1 MATFTING
9 LVYETINN
17 DNEVMLLKTEGLKR
31 PVRNIPAEVEYN
43 GKKYK
48 VTEVYG
54 GGEGKRW
61 NDFYDRYD
69 YYDIF
74 GAFHNDDILCNVSFP
89 ETITTIRDSGNS
101 SSGAF
106 RVCQKL
112 KDIHFSDSL
121 VEIGRYAFY
130 NCVAIES
137 LCFGDNLKTIGSSAF
152 SICSALM
159 EIDFN
164 DKLETIG
171 SWAFSNCS
179 SLVNI
184 ELPDAVTRIYDYA
197 FNGCTSLKNVSFPES
212 LKKIGDRAFKG
223 CKAMTE
229 VNIPASVETIGDSA
243 FAESGV
249 KVVNIYSENINI
261 ASDAFPAD
269 AQINFLDANSFP
281 KRKRK
286 PRGNKTAEA
295 PKPAPKPEPKKE
307 EPKPAPK
314 PEPKPEPKREEQ
326 KPTPKQELTE
336 VVADGEGL
344 KLTNTTTITELTAQF
359 NARFGSVLRI
369 YNGRSKAEDS
379 AVLKDVGLSNEGT
392 FVCRASLTVG
402 SFIERMQN
410 EFGLKVKVY
419 TCDEWVA
426 VLDGLTL
433 ESSGKVKKNAV
444 KADMESMIAYQRSD
458 NSLGGYSIEAKEDGG
473 FLVKK
478 DGIECEN
485 AKAAMREI
493 AAIVGLEVDPAWT
506 TRQFGAKL
514 LKTINK

>member
-1 MATFTING
+1 MEFTLNG
-9 LVYETINN
+9 LRYETIN
-17 DNEVMLLKTEGLKR
+17 DNEVMLRRTEGLKR

-48 VTEVYG
+48 VTEVFGGYSYYG
-54 GGEGKRW
+54 K
-61 NDFYDRYD
+61 
-69 YYDIF
+69 
-74 GAFHNDDILCNVSFP
+74 
-89 ETITTIRDSGNS
+89 
-101 SSGAF
+101 SGAF
-106 RVCQKL
+106 QSDEVLTNLSLPETVKKISGSSFSADTAAFKNCSKL
-112 KDIHFSDSL
+112 KEIYFPDSL
-121 VEIGRYAFY
+121 ESIGYNAFY
-130 NCVAIES
+130 GCTAIES
-137 LCFGDNLKTIGSSAF
+137 LYFGDNLKTIGEYAF
-152 SICSALM
+152 HNCSALK

-164 DKLETIG
+164 DKLKTIG
-171 SWAFSNCS
+171 
-179 SLVNI
+179 
-184 ELPDAVTRIYDYA
+184 DYA
-197 FNGCTSLKNVSFPES
+197 FEGCTSLKNVSFPES
-212 LKKIGDRAFKG
+212 LKYIGREAFKG

-229 VNIPASVETIGDSA
+229 VNIPASVESIDSKA

-286 PRGNKTAEA
+286 PRGAKTTET
-295 PKPAPKPEPKKE
+295 PKATHVVEEPKKE
-307 EPKPAPK
+307 EPKPQPKPAPK
-314 PEPKPEPKREEQ
+314 PEPKPEPKKEEQ
-326 KPTPKQELTE
+326 KPVPKQELTE

-344 KLTNTTTITELTAQF
+344 KLTNTTTITQLTAQF

-410 EFGLKVKVY
+410 EFGLKVKVF

-433 ESSGKVKKNAV
+433 ESSGKVKKCAV

-458 NSLGGYSIEAKEDGG
+458 N
-473 FLVKK
+473 
-478 DGIECEN
+478 
-485 AKAAMREI
+485 
-493 AAIVGLEVDPAWT
+493 
-506 TRQFGAKL
+506 
-514 LKTINK
+514 

>member
-1 MATFTING
+1 MTFTLNG

-17 DNEVMLLKTEGLKR
+17 DNEVMLRRTEGLKR

-54 GGEGKRW
+54 GRFYYEFSIDR
-61 NDFYDRYD
+61 NYDRK
-69 YYDIF
+69 
-74 GAFHNDDILCNVSFP
+74 GAFQTDEVLTNLSFP
-89 ETITTIRDSGNS
+89 ETLTIIGS
-101 SSGAF
+101 SFNNRMRCDYGAF
-106 RVCQKL
+106 KGCTKL
-112 KDIHFSDSL
+112 KDVYFPNSL
-121 VEIGRYAFY
+121 VEIGISALAD
-130 NCVAIES
+130 CIAIES
-137 LCFGDNLKTIGSSAF
+137 LYFGDNLKTIRSSAF
-152 SICSALM
+152 SNCTALK

-171 SWAFSNCS
+171 
-179 SLVNI
+179 
-184 ELPDAVTRIYDYA
+184 DYA
-197 FNGCTSLKNVSFPES
+197 FRDCASLKNVSFPES
-212 LKKIGDRAFKG
+212 LKKIEYGAFCG

-229 VNIPASVETIGDSA
+229 VNIPASVETIGGSA

-261 ASDAFPAD
+261 ASSAFPAD

-286 PRGNKTAEA
+286 PRGAKTAET
-295 PKPAPKPEPKKE
+295 PKATHVVEEPKKE
-307 EPKPAPK
+307 EPKPQPKPAPK
-314 PEPKPEPKREEQ
+314 PEPKPEPKKEEQ
-326 KPTPKQELTE
+326 KPSPKQELTE

-369 YNGRSKAEDS
+369 YNGRSKADDS

-410 EFGLKVKVY
+410 EFGLKVKVF

-433 ESSGKVKKNAV
+433 ESSGKVKKCAV

-458 NSLGGYSIEAKEDGG
+458 N
-473 FLVKK
+473 
-478 DGIECEN
+478 
-485 AKAAMREI
+485 
-493 AAIVGLEVDPAWT
+493 
-506 TRQFGAKL
+506 
-514 LKTINK
+514 

>member
-17 DNEVMLLKTEGLKR
+17 DNEVILRRTEGLKR

-48 VTEVYG
+48 VTEVFG
-54 GGEGKRW
+54 G
-61 NDFYDRYD
+61 DYDHRL
-69 YYDIF
+69 
-74 GAFHNDDILCNVSFP
+74 GAFKSDEVLTNLSLP
-89 ETITTIRDSGNS
+89 ETVKKISGDWSYN
-101 SSGAF
+101 GAF
-106 RVCQKL
+106 AGCSKL
-112 KDIHFSDSL
+112 KEVYFPDSL
-121 VEIGRYAFY
+121 ESIGSSAFFG
-130 NCVAIES
+130 CTAIES
-137 LCFGDNLKTIGSSAF
+137 LYFGDNLKTIRSSAF
-152 SICSALM
+152 NNCSALK

-171 SWAFSNCS
+171 
-179 SLVNI
+179 
-184 ELPDAVTRIYDYA
+184 DYA
-197 FNGCTSLKNVSFPES
+197 FRDCASLKNVSFPES
-212 LKKIGDRAFKG
+212 LKKIEYGAFSG

-229 VNIPASVETIGDSA
+229 VNIPASVETIGSSA
-243 FAESGV
+243 FAKSGV
-249 KVVNIYSENINI
+249 KFVNIYSENINI

-286 PRGNKTAEA
+286 PRGAKTTETPKATHVVEEA
-295 PKPAPKPEPKKE
+295 KKE
-307 EPKPAPK
+307 EPKPQPKPAPK
-314 PEPKPEPKREEQ
+314 PEPKPEPKKEEQ
-326 KPTPKQELTE
+326 KPAPIQEQTE
-336 VVADGEGL
+336 VVADGGGL
-344 KLTNTTTITELTAQF
+344 KLTNTTTVAELTAQF
-359 NARFGSVLRI
+359 NTRFGSVLRI

-426 VLDGLTL
+426 VLGGLTL

-444 KADMESMIAYQRSD
+444 KADMESMIAYQRPD

-493 AAIVGLEVDPAWT
+493 ATIVGLEVDPAWT

-514 LKTINK
+514 LKAINK

>member
-1 MATFTING
+1 MTFTLNG

-17 DNEVMLLKTEGLKR
+17 DNEVMLRRTEGLKR

-48 VTEVYG
+48 VTEVFG
-54 GGEGKRW
+54 G
-61 NDFYDRYD
+61 DLDH
-69 YYDIF
+69 I
-74 GAFHNDDILCNVSFP
+74 
-89 ETITTIRDSGNS
+89 
-101 SSGAF
+101 SGAF
-106 RVCQKL
+106 RSDEVLTNLSLPETVKKISAGGYTGAFRDCSKL
-112 KDIHFSDSL
+112 KEIYFPDSL
-121 VEIGRYAFY
+121 ELIGYCAFLR
-130 NCVAIES
+130 CRAIES
-137 LCFGDNLKTIGSSAF
+137 LYFGDNLTTIERFAF
-152 SICSALM
+152 NDCSAVK

-171 SWAFSNCS
+171 
-179 SLVNI
+179 
-184 ELPDAVTRIYDYA
+184 DYA
-197 FNGCTSLKNVSFPES
+197 FEGCTSLKNVSFPES
-212 LKKIGDRAFKG
+212 LKHIGTEAFKG

-229 VNIPASVETIGDSA
+229 VNIPASVETIGSSA

-286 PRGNKTAEA
+286 PRGAKTTET
-295 PKPAPKPEPKKE
+295 PKATHVVEEPKKE
-307 EPKPAPK
+307 EPKPQPKPAPK
-314 PEPKPEPKREEQ
+314 PEPKPEPKKEEHM
-326 KPTPKQELTE
+326 PAPKQKLTE
-336 VVADGEGL
+336 IVADGEGL
-344 KLTNTTTITELTAQF
+344 KLTNTTTITELAAQF

-369 YNGRSKAEDS
+369 YNGRSKADDS

-514 LKTINK
+514 LKAINK

>member
-1 MATFTING
+1 MATFTLNG

-17 DNEVMLLKTEGLKR
+17 DNEVLLLKTEGLKR

-48 VTEVYG
+48 VTEVDG
-54 GGEGKRW
+54 RAFMDDDVLTNLSLPETVKKICNSGWTGK
-61 NDFYDRYD
+61 
-69 YYDIF
+69 
-74 GAFHNDDILCNVSFP
+74 GAFAGCS
-89 ETITTIRDSGNS
+89 
-101 SSGAF
+101 
-106 RVCQKL
+106 KL
-112 KDIHFSDSL
+112 KEIYFPDSL
-121 VEIGRYAFY
+121 ESIGYYAFLR
-130 NCVAIES
+130 CRAIES
-137 LCFGDNLKTIGSSAF
+137 LYFGDNLKTIERFAF
-152 SICSALM
+152 NDCSAVK

-164 DKLETIG
+164 DKLERIG
-171 SWAFSNCS
+171 G
-179 SLVNI
+179 
-184 ELPDAVTRIYDYA
+184 YA
-197 FNGCTSLKNVSFPES
+197 FGGCTSLKNVSFPES
-212 LKKIGDRAFKG
+212 LKNIGDYAFYG

-229 VNIPASVETIGDSA
+229 VNIPASVETIVDSA
-243 FAESGV
+243 FAQSGV

-286 PRGNKTAEA
+286 PRGAKTTET
-295 PKPAPKPEPKKE
+295 PKATHVVEEPKKE
-307 EPKPAPK
+307 EPKPQPKPAPK
-314 PEPKPEPKREEQ
+314 PEPKPEPKKEEHM
-326 KPTPKQELTE
+326 PAPKQKLTE
-336 VVADGEGL
+336 IVADGEGL
-344 KLTNTTTITELTAQF
+344 KLTNTTTITELAAQF

-369 YNGRSKAEDS
+369 YNGRSKADDS

-433 ESSGKVKKNAV
+433 EASGKVKKNAV

-458 NSLGGYSIEAKEDGG
+458 N
-473 FLVKK
+473 
-478 DGIECEN
+478 
-485 AKAAMREI
+485 
-493 AAIVGLEVDPAWT
+493 
-506 TRQFGAKL
+506 
-514 LKTINK
+514 

>member
-1 MATFTING
+1 MTFTLNG
-9 LVYETINN
+9 LVYETIN
-17 DNEVMLLKTEGLKR
+17 DNEVMLRRTEGLKR
-31 PVRNIPAEVEYN
+31 PVRNIPAEVEYL

-54 GGEGKRW
+54 GIYGDE
-61 NDFYDRYD
+61 
-69 YYDIF
+69 
-74 GAFHNDDILCNVSFP
+74 GAFLRDKVLTHLSLP
-89 ETITTIRDSGNS
+89 ETIIVIGNQKEYCTT
-101 SSGAF
+101 GAF
-106 RVCQKL
+106 RACENL
-112 KDIHFSDSL
+112 KEISFPNSL
-121 VEIGRYAFY
+121 EEIGSCAFID
-130 NCVAIES
+130 CSAIES
-137 LCFGDNLKTIGSSAF
+137 LYFGDNLKTIRSSAF
-152 SICSALM
+152 NNCSALK

-171 SWAFSNCS
+171 
-179 SLVNI
+179 
-184 ELPDAVTRIYDYA
+184 DYA
-197 FNGCTSLKNVSFPES
+197 FRDCASLKNVSFPES
-212 LKKIGDRAFKG
+212 LKKIEYGAFSG

-229 VNIPASVETIGDSA
+229 VNIPASVETICSSA
-243 FAESGV
+243 FAKSGV

-286 PRGNKTAEA
+286 PRGAKTTET
-295 PKPAPKPEPKKE
+295 PKATHVIEEPKKE
-307 EPKPAPK
+307 EPKPQPKPAPK
-314 PEPKPEPKREEQ
+314 PEPKPEPKKEEQ
-326 KPTPKQELTE
+326 KLAPIQEQTE

-344 KLTNTTTITELTAQF
+344 KLTNTTTITQLTAQF

-433 ESSGKVKKNAV
+433 EASGKVKKNAV

-514 LKTINK
+514 LKAINK

>member
-1 MATFTING
+1 MEFTLNG
-9 LVYETINN
+9 LRYETIN
-17 DNEVMLLKTEGLKR
+17 DNEVMLRRTEGLKR

-48 VTEVYG
+48 VTEVFGGYSYYG
-54 GGEGKRW
+54 K
-61 NDFYDRYD
+61 
-69 YYDIF
+69 
-74 GAFHNDDILCNVSFP
+74 
-89 ETITTIRDSGNS
+89 
-101 SSGAF
+101 SGAF
-106 RVCQKL
+106 QSDEVLTNLSLPETVKKISGSSFSADTAAFKNCSKL
-112 KDIHFSDSL
+112 KEIYFPDSL
-121 VEIGRYAFY
+121 ESIGYNAFY
-130 NCVAIES
+130 GCTAIES
-137 LCFGDNLKTIGSSAF
+137 LYFGDNLKTIGEYAF
-152 SICSALM
+152 HNCSALK

-164 DKLETIG
+164 DKLKTIG
-171 SWAFSNCS
+171 
-179 SLVNI
+179 
-184 ELPDAVTRIYDYA
+184 DYA
-197 FNGCTSLKNVSFPES
+197 FEGCTSLKNVSFPES
-212 LKKIGDRAFKG
+212 LKYIGREAFKG

-229 VNIPASVETIGDSA
+229 VNIPASVESIDSKA

-286 PRGNKTAEA
+286 PRGAKTTET
-295 PKPAPKPEPKKE
+295 PKATHVVEEPKKE
-307 EPKPAPK
+307 EPKPQPKPAPK
-314 PEPKPEPKREEQ
+314 PEPKPEPKKEEQ
-326 KPTPKQELTE
+326 KPVPKQELTE

-344 KLTNTTTITELTAQF
+344 KLTNTTTITQLTAQF

-514 LKTINK
+514 LKAINK

>member
-1 MATFTING
+1 MTFTLNG
-9 LVYETINN
+9 LVYETIN
-17 DNEVMLLKTEGLKR
+17 DDKEVQLLRTEGLKR
-31 PVRNIPAEVEYN
+31 PVRNIPAEVEYS

-48 VTEVYG
+48 VTKVVGVAFKGDEVLTNLSLPETVTLINVY
-54 GGEGKRW
+54 W
-61 NDFYDRYD
+61 DRD
-69 YYDIF
+69 
-74 GAFHNDDILCNVSFP
+74 GAFENCS
-89 ETITTIRDSGNS
+89 
-101 SSGAF
+101 
-106 RVCQKL
+106 KL
-112 KDIHFSDSL
+112 KEIYFPDSL
-121 VEIGRYAFY
+121 ELIGSYAFFG
-130 NCVAIES
+130 CAAIES
-137 LCFGDNLKTIGSSAF
+137 LYFGDNLKYICRSAF
-152 SICSALM
+152 NNCSALK

-164 DKLETIG
+164 DKLERIEDH
-171 SWAFSNCS
+171 AFK
-179 SLVNI
+179 
-184 ELPDAVTRIYDYA
+184 
-197 FNGCTSLKNVSFPES
+197 GCTSLKNVSFPES
-212 LKKIGDRAFKG
+212 LKKIGDGTFKG

-229 VNIPASVETIGDSA
+229 VNIPVSVETIGDSA

-261 ASDAFPAD
+261 ASNAFPAD
-269 AQINFLDANSFP
+269 AQINFFDANSFP

-286 PRGNKTAEA
+286 PRGTKTTET
-295 PKPAPKPEPKKE
+295 PKATHVVEEPKKE

-314 PEPKPEPKREEQ
+314 PEPQKEAPKQEQKPEPK
-326 KPTPKQELTE
+326 P
-336 VVADGEGL
+336 VAPVNISGEGL
-344 KLTNTTTITELTAQF
+344 TLLNNTKVADLAAQF
-359 NARFGSVLRI
+359 NTRFGSVLRI

-514 LKTINK
+514 LKAINK

>member
-1 MATFTING
+1 MTFTING

-17 DNEVMLLKTEGLKR
+17 DNEVMLRRTEGLKR
-31 PVRNIPAEVEYN
+31 PVRNIPAEVEYS

-54 GGEGKRW
+54 GKFYYEFAIDRS
-61 NDFYDRYD
+61 YDRK
-69 YYDIF
+69 
-74 GAFHNDDILCNVSFP
+74 GAFQTDEVLTNLSLP
-89 ETITTIRDSGNS
+89 ETLTIIKS
-101 SSGAF
+101 SYSNNGRADYGAF
-106 RVCQKL
+106 KGCPKL
-112 KDIHFSDSL
+112 KDVYFPNSL
-121 VEIGRYAFY
+121 VEIGISALAD
-130 NCVAIES
+130 CIAIES
-137 LCFGDNLKTIGSSAF
+137 LYFGDNLKTICRSAF
-152 SICSALM
+152 NNCSALK

-171 SWAFSNCS
+171 
-179 SLVNI
+179 
-184 ELPDAVTRIYDYA
+184 DYA
-197 FNGCTSLKNVSFPES
+197 FEGCTSLKNVSFPES
-212 LKKIGDRAFKG
+212 LKKIGDYAFYG

-229 VNIPASVETIGDSA
+229 VNIPASVETIDSKA

-286 PRGNKTAEA
+286 PRGAKTTET
-295 PKPAPKPEPKKE
+295 PKTTHVVEEPKKE
-307 EPKPAPK
+307 EPKPQPKPAPK
-314 PEPKPEPKREEQ
+314 PEPKPEPKKEEQ
-326 KPTPKQELTE
+326 KPAPKQELTE

-369 YNGRSKAEDS
+369 YNGRSKADDS

-410 EFGLKVKVY
+410 EFGLKVKVF

-458 NSLGGYSIEAKEDGG
+458 NSLGGYSVEAKEDGG

-514 LKTINK
+514 LKAINK